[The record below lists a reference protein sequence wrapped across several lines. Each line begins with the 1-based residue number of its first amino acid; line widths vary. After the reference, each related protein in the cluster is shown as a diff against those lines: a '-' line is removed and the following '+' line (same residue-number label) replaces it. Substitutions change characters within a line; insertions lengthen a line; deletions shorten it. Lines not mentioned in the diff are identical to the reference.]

1 MRAMLRHRRFLGL
14 MHRLALL
21 GALLMVVAPV
31 VSRWLQGQDQAEPL
45 RALAALCTSGGLRL
59 VDRAGAASQPAG
71 HGDHAPGLAMDM
83 AAMGHAAPDGMPADH
98 HDGMACDY
106 CLLAAR
112 LLPFVLILLL
122 LPLLQAAPSLL
133 PEHRAP
139 PRQALPWP
147 AHAARGPPHTLVA

>member
-21 GALLMVVAPV
+21 GALLMVLAPV

-59 VDRAGAASQPAG
+59 VDLAGAASQPAG
-71 HGDHAPGLAMDM
+71 HGDHATGLAMDM

>member
-1 MRAMLRHRRFLGL
+1 MLRHRLFLGL

-31 VSRWLQGQDQAEPL
+31 VSRWLQWHGPAEPL
-45 RALAALCTSGGLRL
+45 RVLTALCTSGGMRL
-59 VDRAGAASQPAG
+59 VDLGGAAPQATG
-71 HGDHAPGLAMDM
+71 HGDHAPNLAMDM
-83 AAMGHAAPDGMPADH
+83 AGMDHAAPDGMPVDH
-98 HDGMACDY
+98 HEGMACDY

-133 PEHRAP
+133 PEHRAT

>member
-1 MRAMLRHRRFLGL
+1 MLRHRRFLGL

-59 VDRAGAASQPAG
+59 VDLAGAASQPAG
-71 HGDHAPGLAMDM
+71 HGNHATGLAMDM